1 MPDTDDSQ
9 NNGKRDGRSVIELLC
24 QADNLIRKELREIF
38 SNGHQFDFQFLLEAQ
53 LNISKA
59 IEALYDR
66 ASDSQNLS

>member
-1 MPDTDDSQ
+1 MPEITSSP
-9 NNGKRDGRSVIELLC
+9 NYVKRDGRHIIELLC
-24 QADNLIRKELREIF
+24 QADHLLRNELREIF

-66 ASDSQNLS
+66 ASDGQNLA